1 MRAPLLAVVSLALGG
16 TLACG
21 ALTGVDWDQ
30 VKVRGD
36 GGASSGASGGTSGA
50 SGGTSGGTSGTSG
63 GPTGACAEGQ
73 VECLAA
79 DGIQCCAN
87 GGEPGPPITI
97 AANAQ
102 NSCAISTTGQIKCW
116 GANSA
121 GQLGRGALGPSAT
134 TPQLVYRIPKGATKV
149 AVGGSHVCA
158 LVGSLFACWGGNGSG
173 QLGNGST
180 TNELLPVVVP
190 LSAPP
195 DAIGAGA
202 ATTCASIGGAGRCWG
217 SNTASQAGSETEPL
231 RVLTP
236 GPVKGLPAL
245 ATSGDVIAA
254 ARDHACASGASQ
266 LFCWGTNTANRLGS
280 AGPSQSAAALVV
292 TGGAGPASRVALG
305 DSHGCA
311 LRAGAV
317 QCWGSN
323 VFGEL
328 GNDSVG
334 AVSSGAI
341 TPTGLDSGVTSL
353 CAGGLHTCVI
363 QGAVVKCFG
372 DNSQG
377 QGGFAQGAAR
387 IATMVQSLT
396 GFLAKDLA
404 CGQFHTC
411 AISVDG
417 AIKCWGQNQNGEL
430 GDGSADMKSSVP
442 RDVKW

>member
-1 MRAPLLAVVSLALGG
+1 MRAPRLASLSFALGG

-30 VKVRGD
+30 VKVHGD
-36 GGASSGASGGTSGA
+36 GGASGGTSGGTSGA
-50 SGGTSGGTSGTSG
+50 SGGTSGG
-63 GPTGACAEGQ
+63 PTGTCTDGQ
-73 VECLAA
+73 VECLSA
-79 DGIQCCAN
+79 DGIQCCPN
-87 GGEPGPPITI
+87 GGEPGLPVTI

-116 GANSA
+116 GANGA

-158 LVGSLFACWGGNGSG
+158 VVDSLFTCWGGNGSG

-180 TNELLPVVVP
+180 TTELLPVVVS
-190 LSAPP
+190 LAAPP

-202 ATTCASIGGAGRCWG
+202 ATTCAAIGGVGRCWG
-217 SNTASQAGSETEPL
+217 SNTASQAGNETEPL

-236 GPVKGLPAL
+236 GPVKGLPAMA
-245 ATSGDVIAA
+245 ATGEVIAA

-266 LFCWGTNTANRLGS
+266 LFCCGTNSGNRLGS
-280 AGPSQSAAALVV
+280 AGPTQSATALVV
-292 TGGAGPASRVALG
+292 TGGAAPASRVVLG

-311 LRAGAV
+311 LRSGAV
-317 QCWGSN
+317 QCWGLN
-323 VFGEL
+323 AFGEL
-328 GNDSVG
+328 GNDSVTV
-334 AVSSGAI
+334 VSSGAI
-341 TPTGLDSGVTSL
+341 TPTGLDTGVTSL
-353 CAGGLHTCVI
+353 CAGGSHTCVI
-363 QGAVVKCFG
+363 QGGVVKCFG

-387 IATMVQSLT
+387 IATPVQSLP
-396 GFLAKDLA
+396 GFVAKDLA

-411 AISVDG
+411 AISGVG

-430 GDGSADMKSSVP
+430 GDGTADMKSSVP